1 MFNNFN
7 LYLVRHGQSA
17 VNVQP
22 DLMGQTAEVPL
33 TFHGQTQATFLGHW
47 FKKSFREQK
56 IKFDLA
62 YSSTHLRALN
72 TAELVLKEMEY
83 DAPIILADDLREYS
97 AGDWTG
103 ASRLATITSE
113 VRSHMTILE
122 HSFVPPNGESIHMVQ
137 RRSAKWLEDNILYN
151 KNVMEMAQ
159 KKEEPLNIICFSHG
173 ITIKS
178 LIHYIM
184 GFDRSFT
191 WKIQIDNTSITKF
204 HFGDHGWSLKY
215 LNVLPLQDSVYS
227 DYQW

>member
-17 VNVQP
+17 VNIQP

-33 TFHGQTQATFLGHW
+33 TFHGETQSAFLGLW
-47 FKKSFREQK
+47 FKDSHREHK
-56 IKFDLA
+56 TKFDLV

-72 TAELVLKEMEY
+72 TAQIALKEMECEI
-83 DAPIILADDLREYS
+83 PIILADDLREYS

-103 ASRLATITSE
+103 ASRSATITPE
-113 VRSHMTILE
+113 VRNHMTILE

-151 KNVMEMAQ
+151 KDVMEMA
-159 KKEEPLNIICFSHG
+159 KKKQEPLNIVCFSHG

-184 GFDRSFT
+184 GFDKSFT
-191 WKIQIDNTSITKF
+191 WKIQIDNNSVTKF

-215 LNVLPLQDSVYS
+215 LNVVPIQDIVRA
-227 DYQW
+227 DYQY